1 MTRNFRLAKTLP
13 FRLTGTSF
21 GSHCEVPVSARL
33 KLHTDHE
40 PSSASLRAERGNL
53 DRHAAVTARPQA
65 AAIRTAQG
73 GFVLLEALIGIL
85 IFAVGVLAV
94 VGLQAMS
101 IKDVADAK
109 YRTDAALLAN
119 ELISD
124 AWINSKSFSTM
135 QGAYNSPSGSYY
147 TTTWLGDV
155 ANQLPGVTAASNAPT
170 VLVTQAGSAI
180 QLTVTVNWQLP

>member
-1 MTRNFRLAKTLP
+1 MPA
-13 FRLTGTSF
+13 TGRS
-21 GSHCEVPVSARL
+21 VP
-33 KLHTDHE
+33 K
-40 PSSASLRAERGNL
+40 
-53 DRHAAVTARPQA
+53 
-65 AAIRTAQG
+65 

-124 AWINSKSFSTM
+124 AWVGSKNFATM
-135 QGAYNSPSGSYY
+135 QAAYNSPSGSYY
-147 TTTWLGDV
+147 TTWAGDV
-155 ANQLPGVTAASNAPT
+155 AAQLPGVTASTNAPT
-170 VLVTQAGSAI
+170 VAVTQGGTTSPI
-180 QLTVTVNWQLP
+180 EMTVTVHWQLPGQATPHSYSTVTELNCTVSNGTACAW